1 VRNRALEEEL
11 QRALDEGSDVW
22 VIGDV
27 HGYFG
32 TLEALIQRLDM
43 EDNDAVVM
51 LGDLIDRGPT
61 SANVVN
67 YVRTNANVHSIRGNH
82 EQMMIEGF
90 DDALFFRDLSM
101 EARIW
106 YHNGGINTES
116 SYVAMYGN
124 DDDACDRASDDVEW
138 MRMLPT
144 EIVLDDWR
152 LVHGGYDQNHDVDD
166 QSESIHMHAR
176 KQFFDSGHAIDPKRT
191 ILFGHTVTFKHLHKD
206 ESKAGEIWLSDVRV
220 DDGRPMAIGLD
231 TCLYHECLALGGEA
245 LLPRVLTA
253 YNIQTQEIVYQTRI
267 ERQSRPTPDQ

>member
-1 VRNRALEEEL
+1 MGETTVRNRAVEEEL

-43 EDNDAVVM
+43 GDKDAVVM

-61 SANVVN
+61 SADVVN
-67 YVRTNANVHSIRGNH
+67 YVRTTANVHSIRGNH

-106 YHNGGINTES
+106 YHNGGANTES
-116 SYVAMYGN
+116 SYIARYGS
-124 DDDACDRASDDVEW
+124 DDGACDRASDDVEW
-138 MRMLPT
+138 MRQLPT

-152 LVHGGYDQNHDVDD
+152 LVHGGYDQNHDVDG

-206 ESKAGEIWLSDVRV
+206 DSKAGEIWLSDIKV

-231 TCLYHECLALGGEA
+231 TCVYHECLDSEGPSM
-245 LLPRVLTA
+245 LPRVLTA
-253 YNIQTQEIVYQTRI
+253 YNLQTEEPVYQSRI
-267 ERQSRPTPDQ
+267 EP

>member
-1 VRNRALEEEL
+1 MGVLRVRNSTLEIKL
-11 QRALDEGSDVW
+11 QSILDQGSNVW

-32 TLEALIQRLDM
+32 TLEALVERLALGG
-43 EDNDAVVM
+43 NDAIVM

-61 SANVVN
+61 SADIVN
-67 YVRTNANVHSIRGNH
+67 HVRTTSNIHSIRGNH

-90 DDALFFRDLSM
+90 DDALFFKDLNV

-116 SYVAMYGN
+116 SYIAKYGN

-138 MRMLPT
+138 MRQLPT
-144 EIVLDDWR
+144 EIVLNDWR
-152 LVHGGYDQNHDVDD
+152 LVHGGYDQNHDVEG

-176 KQFFDSGHAIDPKRT
+176 KQFFTSGHAIDPIRT
-191 ILFGHTVTFKHLHKD
+191 ILFGHSVTFKHLHKD
-206 ESKAGEIWLSDVRV
+206 DSKAGEIWLSDIKL

-231 TCLYHECLALGGEA
+231 TCVYHECHDSEGTTM
-245 LLPRVLTA
+245 LPRVLTA
-253 YNIQTQEIVYQTRI
+253 YNIQTEEAIYQNRI
-267 ERQSRPTPDQ
+267 ET